1 MAREVLQDQGE
12 GSAKYKNQ
20 SRCVLPANNPKGRR
34 VWKSGGEDSR
44 AMPCRIRPL
53 THNMEM
59 KVIISLIE
67 ELRSKMALD
76 LDTAPSFDR
85 TMGSQTRPK
94 KKSDYLMVGCCNSK
108 QISEIL
114 RSRGI
119 VTCAV
124 FSKDWRIN
132 RTSVNS
138 MANAIRK
145 QIEDEDPTVVYLE
158 LLDNS
163 VYYCKQ
169 EDGSRIV
176 PKKGEDEIYDIE
188 GELQVC
194 ARDVQAVQFT
204 LLRPVFEA
212 VEDRKIIW
220 SVPTPRYITGS
231 CCDDP
236 SHMINK
242 DDQYLRENIAIQL
255 DALKKNM
262 RDFTYYSNKK
272 MKVFDPNQEI
282 KGMGKDEIWTDSV
295 TVMSPE
301 AATRV
306 VDGLVRLVESM
317 NAPRDDRNTN
327 NPNRRENIQQQS
339 QGWRGRGSRGQHGGW
354 GGNSSSSRGG
364 TSDRGRLHDPEQAMA
379 AGAQEAATETS
390 GPGPTSDML
399 ASNLYFVLFFFCSH
413 KAHVY
418 IFKGC
423 R

>member
-1 MAREVLQDQGE
+1 VLQDQGE
-12 GSAKYKNQ
+12 GSAKYMNQ
-20 SRCVLPANNPKGRR
+20 SRYVLPAKNPTGKR

-85 TMGSQTRPK
+85 TMGNQTRPK

-108 QISEIL
+108 QILDIL
-114 RSRGI
+114 RSRGT

-145 QIEDEDPTVVYLE
+145 QIEDEDPAVVYLE

-163 VYYCKQ
+163 IYYCKQ

-176 PKKGEDEIYDIE
+176 PKKGEDEIYHIE

-194 ARDVQAVQFT
+194 AQDVQAEQFT

-212 VEDRKIIW
+212 VENRKVIW
-220 SVPTPRYITGS
+220 SVPAPRYIMGS
-231 CCDDP
+231 CCDNP
-236 SHMINK
+236 AHM
-242 DDQYLRENIAIQL
+242 
-255 DALKKNM
+255 LK
-262 RDFTYYSNKK
+262 
-272 MKVFDPNQEI
+272 Q
-282 KGMGKDEIWTDSV
+282 
-295 TVMSPE
+295 
-301 AATRV
+301 
-306 VDGLVRLVESM
+306 
-317 NAPRDDRNTN
+317 
-327 NPNRRENIQQQS
+327 RRPI
-339 QGWRGRGSRGQHGGW
+339 
-354 GGNSSSSRGG
+354 
-364 TSDRGRLHDPEQAMA
+364 PA
-379 AGAQEAATETS
+379 
-390 GPGPTSDML
+390 
-399 ASNLYFVLFFFCSH
+399 
-413 KAHVY
+413 
-418 IFKGC
+418 
-423 R
+423 

>member
-1 MAREVLQDQGE
+1 ML
-12 GSAKYKNQ
+12 
-20 SRCVLPANNPKGRR
+20 
-34 VWKSGGEDSR
+34 
-44 AMPCRIRPL
+44 
-53 THNMEM
+53 
-59 KVIISLIE
+59 
-67 ELRSKMALD
+67 
-76 LDTAPSFDR
+76 
-85 TMGSQTRPK
+85 
-94 KKSDYLMVGCCNSK
+94 
-108 QISEIL
+108 
-114 RSRGI
+114 
-119 VTCAV
+119 
-124 FSKDWRIN
+124 
-132 RTSVNS
+132 
-138 MANAIRK
+138 
-145 QIEDEDPTVVYLE
+145 
-158 LLDNS
+158 
-163 VYYCKQ
+163 
-169 EDGSRIV
+169 
-176 PKKGEDEIYDIE
+176 
-188 GELQVC
+188 
-194 ARDVQAVQFT
+194 
-204 LLRPVFEA
+204 
-212 VEDRKIIW
+212 
-220 SVPTPRYITGS
+220 
-231 CCDDP
+231 
-236 SHMINK
+236 NK

>member
-1 MAREVLQDQGE
+1 VRKCGNSKYRNLSVGVMYCFEIHVENKYLEESHKIAREVLQDQGE
-12 GSAKYKNQ
+12 GSAKYRNQ
-20 SRCVLPANNPKGRR
+20 SRYVLPANNPSGKR

-44 AMPCRIRPL
+44 AMPSRIRPL

-59 KVIISLIE
+59 KVVISLIE

-76 LDTAPSFDR
+76 LDTAPSFDL
-85 TMGSQTRPK
+85 TMGNQTRTK

-132 RTSVNS
+132 RTSMNS

-145 QIEDEDPTVVYLE
+145 QIEDEDPAIVYLE

-163 VYYCKQ
+163 IYYCKQ

-176 PKKGEDEIYDIE
+176 PKKGEDEIYHIE

-194 ARDVQAVQFT
+194 ARDVQAEQFT

-212 VEDRKIIW
+212 VENRKVIW
-220 SVPTPRYITGS
+220 SVPAPRYITGS
-231 CCDDP
+231 CCDNP
-236 SHMINK
+236 AHMLNK

-262 RDFTYYSNKK
+262 RDFTYYSHKK
-272 MKVFDPNQEI
+272 MKVFDPNQKI
-282 KGMGKDEIWTDSV
+282 KGMGKDKIWTDSV
-295 TVMSPE
+295 TMMSTE

-317 NAPRDDRNTN
+317 NAQRDDRNFN
-327 NPNRRENIQQQS
+327 NPNMRDNNRQQN
-339 QGWRGRGSRGQHGGW
+339 QG
-354 GGNSSSSRGG
+354 
-364 TSDRGRLHDPEQAMA
+364 
-379 AGAQEAATETS
+379 
-390 GPGPTSDML
+390 
-399 ASNLYFVLFFFCSH
+399 
-413 KAHVY
+413 
-418 IFKGC
+418 
-423 R
+423 